1 MKQNN
6 AGYKEILKEGEY
18 RKLIFANLID
28 RFGDSVDA
36 IAFTWLVYQ
45 ITKSAVWSAIVFAM
59 NTLPNVVVQPFAG
72 AIVEK
77 MNKKKVIIITYL
89 LRALVISAFILL
101 YKLDFVSPVLLAAF
115 TLTITAIE
123 SFSLPASTA
132 YTAQVIKKEHM
143 TAGLSLTSIV
153 SRAATLAGTGFAG
166 ILIAKAGAGFAML
179 IDVST
184 FIIAAILIAV
194 MKKTKKENAVEAVE
208 ESVKLATA
216 EVAHEAESKSA
227 PASQPKENLSTTL
240 KEGFRY
246 VLQTPAVRNF
256 SLLCILLNFM
266 LVPIN
271 ALQAPIASDI
281 FKMGSELL
289 SIAGIFS
296 SLGGIFGAAILPF
309 LMKKLSPLKITVFG
323 LGVLTF
329 GIMLLPFGNLIN
341 GNALLCYILI
351 SASFFI
357 MLTAAAMLG
366 GIINIQFMKTVD
378 HAYMARASAV
388 FNSSA
393 TAAMPLGSLLV
404 GAIVGFTG
412 TLNILIFTTVFSAL
426 ILIFVRITKPT
437 LEMEGE
443 LLDAA

>member
-1 MKQNN
+1 
-6 AGYKEILKEGEY
+6 
-18 RKLIFANLID
+18 
-28 RFGDSVDA
+28 
-36 IAFTWLVYQ
+36 
-45 ITKSAVWSAIVFAM
+45 M

-89 LRALVISAFILL
+89 LRAIVISAFILL
-101 YKLDFVSPVLLAAF
+101 YKLDLVSPVLLAAF

-143 TAGLSLTSIV
+143 TAGLSLSSIV

-208 ESVKLATA
+208 ESVKLAT
-216 EVAHEAESKSA
+216 
-227 PASQPKENLSTTL
+227 

-309 LMKKLSPLKITVFG
+309 LIKKLSPLKITVFG

>member
-101 YKLDFVSPVLLAAF
+101 YKLDLVSPVLLAAF

-208 ESVKLATA
+208 ESVKLAT
-216 EVAHEAESKSA
+216 KD
-227 PASQPKENLSTTL
+227 
-240 KEGFRY
+240 GFRY

-256 SLLCILLNFM
+256 SFLCILLNFM

-329 GIMLLPFGNLIN
+329 GIMLLPFGNFIN

>member
-6 AGYKEILKEGEY
+6 AGYKEIFKEREY
-18 RKLIFANLID
+18 RKLIFSNLID

-89 LRALVISAFILL
+89 LRAIVISAFILL
-101 YKLDFVSPVLLAAF
+101 YKLDLVSPVLLAAF

-143 TAGLSLTSIV
+143 TAGLSLSSIV

-208 ESVKLATA
+208 ESVKLAT
-216 EVAHEAESKSA
+216 
-227 PASQPKENLSTTL
+227 

-309 LMKKLSPLKITVFG
+309 LIKKLSPLKITVFG

>member
-89 LRALVISAFILL
+89 LRAIVISAFILL
-101 YKLDFVSPVLLAAF
+101 YKLDMVSPILLAAF

-194 MKKTKKENAVEAVE
+194 MKNTKKENAV

-329 GIMLLPFGNLIN
+329 GIMLLPFGTLIN

>member
-6 AGYKEILKEGEY
+6 AGYKEIFKEREY
-18 RKLIFANLID
+18 RKLIFSNLID

-89 LRALVISAFILL
+89 LRAIVISAFILL
-101 YKLDFVSPVLLAAF
+101 YKLDLVSPVLLAAF

-143 TAGLSLTSIV
+143 TAGLSLSSIV

-208 ESVKLATA
+208 ESVKLAT
-216 EVAHEAESKSA
+216 
-227 PASQPKENLSTTL
+227 

-309 LMKKLSPLKITVFG
+309 LIKKLSPLKITVFG

-404 GAIVGFTG
+404 GAVVGFTG